1 MAFYLSPLVKVREV
15 DLSTTIPSVATAMAA
30 IALRN
35 TYKGPE
41 RKKYFI
47 TNESALIETF
57 GFPTSAASC
66 YRDLLSAMGYL
77 NYGSSL
83 YCTRVMPDD
92 ATFAGIVALSASQ
105 DISESTG
112 ITSWTSFGVSGS
124 TPSAYCLDDLP
135 SWTWITYQRISNGI
149 RIQVLTILLYSLLI
163 QGVLMETIPD
173 LLLWT
178 IIQQL

>member
-47 TNESALIETF
+47 TNESALVETF
-57 GFPTSAASC
+57 GFPTSASSC

-77 NYGSSL
+77 NICWYHSIKCIRRYFRINR
-83 YCTRVMPDD
+83 YCILDFIWCFRIN
-92 ATFAGIVALSASQ
+92 TF
-105 DISESTG
+105 
-112 ITSWTSFGVSGS
+112 
-124 TPSAYCLDDLP
+124 
-135 SWTWITYQRISNGI
+135 
-149 RIQVLTILLYSLLI
+149 SLL
-163 QGVLMETIPD
+163 LR
-173 LLLWT
+173 
-178 IIQQL
+178 